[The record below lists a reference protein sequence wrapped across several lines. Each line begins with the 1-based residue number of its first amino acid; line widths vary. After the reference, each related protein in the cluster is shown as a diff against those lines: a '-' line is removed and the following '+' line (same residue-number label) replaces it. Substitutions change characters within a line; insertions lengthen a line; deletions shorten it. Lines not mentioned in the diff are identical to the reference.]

1 MLQLNRDSV
10 LKSFMQKVK
19 EAKRLNMKD
28 VKMTMKEIDDL
39 FQAVYELMTEQITNA
54 LVKIEEM
61 KEVKETKKTDVL
73 PKKRRV
79 IEEFKIDKE
88 PEEKVIEPVKIII
101 PDGSKQNG
109 DPKTATFNARV
120 TMKEEPKPQVVD
132 VKIIEEEPEEE
143 EEEDNSLY
151 GGTW

>member
-1 MLQLNRDSV
+1 MLRLNRDSV
-10 LKSFMQKVK
+10 LKSFLEKVK

-39 FQAVYELMTEQITNA
+39 FQVVYELMTEQITNA

-61 KEVKETKKTDVL
+61 KETKKDNLL

-79 IEEFKIDKE
+79 IEEFKVEKDPVVEKKE
-88 PEEKVIEPVKIII
+88 EVPIKKAPEQTIII
-101 PDGSKQNG
+101 QEK
-109 DPKTATFNARV
+109 PKIQEIPIKV
-120 TMKEEPKPQVVD
+120 EV
-132 VKIIEEEPEEE
+132 EEEPEEE
-143 EEEDNSLY
+143 EDDNSLY

>member
-39 FQAVYELMTEQITNA
+39 FQVVYELMTEQITNA

-88 PEEKVIEPVKIII
+88 PVVEK
-101 PDGSKQNG
+101 
-109 DPKTATFNARV
+109 
-120 TMKEEPKPQVVD
+120 KEEEIKQVQQPIQQIVVQQPPKVEQVPVN
-132 VKIIEEEPEEE
+132 VIVEEEPEE

>member
-1 MLQLNRDSV
+1 MLRLNRDSV
-10 LKSFMQKVK
+10 LKSFLEKVK

-39 FQAVYELMTEQITNA
+39 FQVVYELMTEQITNA

-61 KEVKETKKTDVL
+61 KETKKDNFL

-79 IEEFKIDKE
+79 IEEFKTEKDPVVEKKE
-88 PEEKVIEPVKIII
+88 EVPIEKSPEQTIII
-101 PDGSKQNG
+101 QEK
-109 DPKTATFNARV
+109 PKIQEIPIKV
-120 TMKEEPKPQVVD
+120 EV
-132 VKIIEEEPEEE
+132 EEEPEEE
-143 EEEDNSLY
+143 EDDNSLY